1 MSHYFPPVHRYED
14 SPNVERYVSK
24 ELESCSVVEGKDPM
38 YDTIDDTTVS
48 MQGHQTSSFNKG
60 SQPPL
65 PIPTDS
71 HSRRNRPPQVISGI
85 DNKVY
90 FENFDATQSNGAVM
104 PYEEPISALKSF
116 HHSAGK
122 EKNTSSKTETSHE
135 TEMLLQRQ
143 QQQPKCTGTE
153 NFTREV
159 VRKHSIPASISAD
172 YAILEGPEEPETAS
186 IKAGSTGEEPVCTV
200 PNATTADYA
209 VLEGPTLLSD
219 AQPYECPKH
228 TAYGANVQ
236 KSSISLNTQNISM
249 ESPNTGPD
257 YATLEPS
264 NTHNK

>member
-1 MSHYFPPVHRYED
+1 M
-14 SPNVERYVSK
+14 ERYVSK
-24 ELESCSVVEGKDPM
+24 ELASCSEVESKDPM

-71 HSRRNRPPQVISGI
+71 SYSRRNGPPQLISGI

-90 FENFDATQSNGAVM
+90 FENFNATQSNGAVV

-116 HHSAGK
+116 HQSAGK

-135 TEMLLQRQ
+135 TLSQHER
-143 QQQPKCTGTE
+143 QQPKCTGS
-153 NFTREV
+153 V

-186 IKAGSTGEEPVCTV
+186 IKAVSNRTTSPENTGQEPVCTGSD
-200 PNATTADYA
+200 ATTADYA
-209 VLEGPTLLSD
+209 VLEGPSLSD
-219 AQPYECPKH
+219 AQPYECPNHAPNNSKH

-236 KSSISLNTQNISM
+236 KSSVSLNTQNISM

-257 YATLEPS
+257 YATLEPPS
-264 NTHNK
+264 MHNM